1 MDTLRLGQQNTMLDV
16 VRQIRQMDQ
25 VLDRITSAD
34 VPNYEEGTFTPIF
47 TGSTSGTANG
57 TGKYTRI
64 GRFVQIQINH
74 SAALAAN
81 TLVGNVRVTGLPFTA
96 NDSHQISSLHIR
108 GSTTG
113 VANAAFGII
122 NGTTLYL
129 HSGANY
135 GATTVYGSQPETY
148 PATNITQNGSTVIII
163 SWTMHYFV

>member
-1 MDTLRLGQQNTMLDV
+1 
-16 VRQIRQMDQ
+16 MDQ

-34 VPNYEEGTFTPIF
+34 VLNYEEGTFTPIF

-57 TGKYTRI
+57 TGTYTRI

-74 SAALAAN
+74 SGALAAG

-96 NDSHQISSLHIR
+96 NGSHQVSSLHIR

-135 GATTVYGSQPETY
+135 GATAAFGSQPETY
-148 PATNITQNGSTVIII
+148 PAANITQNGATSIII
-163 SWTMHYFV
+163 SWTLHYFV